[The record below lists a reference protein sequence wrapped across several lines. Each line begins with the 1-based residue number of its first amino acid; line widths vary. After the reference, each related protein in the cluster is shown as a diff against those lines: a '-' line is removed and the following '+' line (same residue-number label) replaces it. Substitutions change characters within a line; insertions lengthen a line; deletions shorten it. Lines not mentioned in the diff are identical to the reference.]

1 MSIRDDFFAAKA
13 KGSLWDVAVSIKRG
27 NPLPLDADSIF
38 ESYEA
43 LETYAAD
50 VLAYPGQVVAVVNAD
65 STGIYYL
72 DQNLAIQPVGV
83 IPAGD
88 NLSVVMDDNDVI
100 SLHNYGNV
108 FYKYIAEVKDEEGN
122 VTSEARYDKTTVSD
136 SDPWKAGLEPRVV
149 TEDGKLVIGWYEPN
163 PTTIDGVNDQVTA
176 VQGTVADLE
185 ESVGVPSAE
194 GQEATGL
201 YKEVEDVQEDV
212 ENLSN
217 EVGTSSDSLSETVTT
232 VWAHINNHETRIEAL
247 EDIEIPVEGVAA
259 DDKILTLGADKLI
272 AATVAMSYDSEN
284 KKIVLTGKE
293 GVELGSVDA
302 TPFIKDGMLHD
313 VEYDADSNTLTFTWN
328 TDAGENKTDTVV
340 LSDIIEPYTAG
351 NGLDLTGNAFS
362 VKLADGS
369 ESFLTVTEAGLKL
382 SGIADAIA
390 TAKQE
395 AIDEAATAAAGIY
408 ATQTALGDLETAVTG
423 RLDALE
429 EYDHSTY
436 ATKEELT
443 AHADTA
449 AETYATK
456 AELEPVTTTANNAS
470 TAVTN
475 LEARFDEI
483 VAVGGEPNAINKI
496 QVNGSELAITDKTVN
511 IPVPKNLTDLGDW
524 TSVDERITAAKAQ
537 ADKGVSDAS
546 AAASAAATNAA
557 AIEGHA
563 TRISTLEGHVG
574 DSESGL
580 LKDVAD
586 LKAHDTAHGAE
597 FNTLKETVNEH
608 STTIAGWETSK
619 ADTTA
624 LNNAVSRIAA
634 NETAITTLN
643 ETTIPGINTE
653 IGKKANSADVYT
665 KTEVEDLIDAAK
677 SDATYDDTAIKADI
691 KANTDAIAILNGDIN
706 TTGSVAKTAAEA
718 AKTEVA
724 TLIGDA
730 PEALDTI
737 HEIAAWIQNDETGAA
752 ALTAKVSEHS
762 EAIAAINDEN
772 TGILALANDYTDAA
786 IAALPAATAEAL
798 GLVKVDDVT
807 IQAVDGVISV
817 KKITTDMIDQGTEEF
832 ILNGGSATK

>member
-100 SLHNYGNV
+100 ILHNYVKV
-108 FYKYIAEVKDEEGN
+108 FYKYIAEVKDQEGN
-122 VTSEARYDKTTVSD
+122 LTSEARYDKTTVSD

>member
-100 SLHNYGNV
+100 SLHNYGKV